1 MIALYYQPVRRTKRL
16 REIVYRRSRAFDDRA
31 EQFDEWM
38 AACPEADTPY
48 PAASP

>member
-1 MIALYYQPVRRTKRL
+1 MIAQHHQPGRRTLRP
-16 REIVYRRSRAFDDRA
+16 REIRYRRPRAFDDPA

-48 PAASP
+48 PAASA